1 MTIIPTPTPPLDW
14 SPPWES
20 LPSDLSE
27 ALAPAVPGIVE
38 KIIETVPRQIHA
50 YASARGDGRYGDK
63 LTLGVITALD
73 NLLALPGTSR
83 PALTAESRALVAD
96 LGAGEFRQGRSM
108 DALLAAYRTSAR
120 IAFRGLSEECARQQM
135 DLSVVVDLG
144 ESIWAY
150 IDELS
155 SVSAQAYAFEQ
166 SARAGVLELRRADLV
181 GALVRGGVEEDELDR
196 LSGAADWRPPRRL
209 AVVVMPVAS
218 APAVRAA
225 LGVSGLVVERE
236 SEATALI
243 PAPERPGQRARMLR
257 LLAGSGAVIGT
268 SVDWRG
274 VPHSYRMART
284 VALQRGSAGPDDGRA
299 PLMAEDHLA
308 AVVLGAEP
316 LVMAELAERALAPLS
331 ELTEAKREVLEQ
343 TLLSWLSHW
352 GQRGPVAQELGIHPQ
367 TVGYRLGRLRELF
380 GDALEDSSARFDLE
394 LALRWRSLS
403 R

>member
-1 MTIIPTPTPPLDW
+1 MPTAATRPLDW

-20 LPSDLSE
+20 LPPELTE
-27 ALAPAVPGIVE
+27 ALAPAVPAIVE
-38 KIIETVPRQIHA
+38 QIIDTVPRQIPA
-50 YASARGDGRYGDK
+50 YAAARDGRYGDK

-73 NLLALPGTSR
+73 QLLALPGTSL
-83 PALTAESRALVAD
+83 PALNPESRALVAD

-181 GALVRGGVEEDELDR
+181 GALVRGGLEQDELDR
-196 LSGAADWRPPRRL
+196 LTAAADWTLPRRL

-218 APAVRAA
+218 APQVRLA
-225 LGVSGLVVERE
+225 LGGTALVVERE
-236 SEATALI
+236 SEATALV
-243 PAPERPGQRARMLR
+243 PAPTRRGQRARLLR
-257 LLAGSGAVIGT
+257 QLAGTGAVVGT

-274 VPHSYRMART
+274 VPHSYRVART
-284 VALQRGSAGPDDGRA
+284 LTQRPGPAVTGGIEE
-299 PLMAEDHLA
+299 PILAEDHLSQ
-308 AVVLGAEP
+308 VVLAAEP
-316 LVMAELAERALAPLS
+316 LVMAELAERVLAPLE
-331 ELTEAKREVLEQ
+331 ELTESKRGVLEQ
-343 TLLSWLSHW
+343 TLLSWLGHW
-352 GQRGPVAQELGIHPQ
+352 GQRGPVARELGIHPQ

-380 GDALEDSSARFDLE
+380 GEALEDPSARFDLQ
-394 LALRWRSLS
+394 LALRWREL
-403 R
+403 RP

>member
-1 MTIIPTPTPPLDW
+1 MPAAATRPLDW

-20 LPSDLSE
+20 LPPELTE
-27 ALAPAVPGIVE
+27 ALAPAVPAIVE
-38 KIIETVPRQIHA
+38 QIIDTVPRQIPA
-50 YASARGDGRYGDK
+50 YAAARDGRYGDK

-73 NLLALPGTSR
+73 QLLALPGTSL
-83 PALTAESRALVAD
+83 PALNPESRALVAD

-181 GALVRGGVEEDELDR
+181 GALVRGGLEQDELDR
-196 LSGAADWRPPRRL
+196 LTAAADWTLPRRL

-218 APAVRAA
+218 APQARLA
-225 LGVSGLVVERE
+225 LGGAALVVERE
-236 SEATALI
+236 SEATALV
-243 PAPERPGQRARMLR
+243 PAPERRGQRTRLLR
-257 LLAGSGAVIGT
+257 LLAGTGAVVGT
-268 SVDWRG
+268 AVDWRG
-274 VPHSYRMART
+274 VPHSYRVART
-284 VALQRGSAGPDDGRA
+284 VARRHGSAPTGGQA
-299 PLMAEDHLA
+299 PILAEDHLSQ
-308 AVVLGAEP
+308 VVLASEP
-316 LVMAELAERALAPLS
+316 LVMAELAERVLAPLDGLS
-331 ELTEAKREVLEQ
+331 QAKRGVLEQ
-343 TLLSWLSHW
+343 TLLSWLGHW
-352 GQRGPVAQELGIHPQ
+352 GQRGPVAEQLGIHPQ

-380 GDALEDSSARFDLE
+380 GEALEDPAARFDLQ
-394 LALRWRSLS
+394 LALRWQELQP
-403 R
+403 

>member
-1 MTIIPTPTPPLDW
+1 MQHTPPPPLDW

-20 LPSDLSE
+20 LPSDLSV
-27 ALAPAVPGIVE
+27 ALAPAVPAIVE
-38 KIIETVPRQIHA
+38 TIIKTVPQQIPA
-50 YASARGDGRYGDK
+50 YAAARADGRHGDK

-73 NLLALPGTSR
+73 QLLALPGTSR
-83 PALTAESRALVAD
+83 PALTPESRALVAD

-155 SVSAQAYAFEQ
+155 SVSAQAYAYEQ

-181 GALVRGGVEEDELDR
+181 GALVRGGVEEDEVHR
-196 LSGAADWRPPRRL
+196 LSAAADWRLPKRL
-209 AVVVMPVAS
+209 AVVVMPVGS
-218 APAVRAA
+218 APAVRVA
-225 LGVSGLVVERE
+225 LGAEGLVVERE
-236 SEATALI
+236 SEATALVS
-243 PAPERPGQRARMLR
+243 APERRGQRTRLLR
-257 LLAGSGAVIGT
+257 LLAGSGAVVGT
-268 SVDWRG
+268 AVDWRG

-284 VALQRGSAGPDDGRA
+284 VALQRGTAGPGGGQA
-299 PLMAEDHLA
+299 PVMVEDHLA

-316 LVMAELAERALAPLS
+316 LVMAELSARVLAPLTH
-331 ELTEAKREVLEQ
+331 LTESKSEVLEQ
-343 TLLSWLSHW
+343 TLLSWLRHW
-352 GQRGPVAQELGIHPQ
+352 GQRGPVAEELGIHPQ

-380 GDALEDSSARFDLE
+380 GEALEDPAARFDLE
-394 LALRWRSLS
+394 LALRWQTLTP
-403 R
+403 

>member
-1 MTIIPTPTPPLDW
+1 MQHTPPPPLDW

-20 LPSDLSE
+20 LPSDLSV
-27 ALAPAVPGIVE
+27 ALAPAVPAIVE
-38 KIIETVPRQIHA
+38 TIIKTVPQQIPA
-50 YASARGDGRYGDK
+50 YAAARADGRHGDK

-73 NLLALPGTSR
+73 QLLALPGTSR
-83 PALTAESRALVAD
+83 PALTPESRALVAD

-155 SVSAQAYAFEQ
+155 SVSAQAYAYEQ

-181 GALVRGGVEEDELDR
+181 GALVRGGVEEDEVHR
-196 LSGAADWRPPRRL
+196 LSAAADWRLPKRL
-209 AVVVMPVAS
+209 AVVVMPVGS
-218 APAVRAA
+218 APAVRVA
-225 LGVSGLVVERE
+225 LGAEGLVVERE
-236 SEATALI
+236 SEATALVS
-243 PAPERPGQRARMLR
+243 APERRGQRTRLLR
-257 LLAGSGAVIGT
+257 LLAGSGAVVGT
-268 SVDWRG
+268 AVDWRG

-284 VALQRGSAGPDDGRA
+284 VALQRGTAGPGGGQA
-299 PLMAEDHLA
+299 PVMVEDHLA

-316 LVMAELAERALAPLS
+316 LVMAELSARVLAPLTD
-331 ELTEAKREVLEQ
+331 LTEAKREVLEQ
-343 TLLSWLSHW
+343 TLLSWLRHW
-352 GQRGPVAQELGIHPQ
+352 GQRAPVADELGIHPQ

-380 GDALEDSSARFDLE
+380 GEALEDPETRFDLE
-394 LALRWRSLS
+394 LALRWQTLTP
-403 R
+403 